1 MPSLVQF
8 IVTTLFLVPAFIVSQ
23 LILPSLESQEEL
35 IESKPEANMVELNT
49 GSNNNKEH
57 DSEQESTED
66 IA

>member
-8 IVTTLFLVPAFIVSQ
+8 IVTTLFLIPAFIVSQ